1 MDDTQL
7 QEELLE
13 VAEMIIS
20 LKQEREHIDL
30 RIEDAKRRQLELIR
44 MARGEA
50 ASVTKPMESKSNGTA
65 TGTAGQVYPPSSKV
79 GARHAILKYL
89 SMQGGKPVPQ
99 ERLHNMLVGA
109 GYPAKTVRS
118 GFYDLSSKKSD
129 TIERTESGLLL
140 TKKGADWIAKY
151 DPAFAHLFPTA
162 QAFKLSPAPSAAN

>member
-118 GFYDLSSKKSD
+118 GFLRLEQQEVRHDRAD
-129 TIERTESGLLL
+129 RERAPP